1 MNTDTK
7 MHAYVKPSKSRLIAL
22 LIFIALLI
30 GCIASCSYYSA
41 QPLPDPVPVS
51 DQTRGGT
58 YAYIDVQ
65 LLTDWLL
72 EVENGSST
80 YTYYVAWDNAGNGYF
95 VRMNKTTYAT
105 FSDIVAYTYDEN
117 DYNAPEPIRLHG
129 VIRNIPSDEM
139 TELADVFSESV
150 DTMRSEFGNYCLNA
164 EESPTSDGE
173 GFSMTGALLA
183 GVFAFIFA
191 IVYGVQAGNYRSSLQ
206 RLNAL
211 GMSNAAAQ
219 EFENATN
226 LVFGQQG
233 VTLSEHYVYGSRNG
247 TVLSTGDIVWVYKRV
262 QHYFFIP
269 VSTTLV
275 ANTIDGKAKIL
286 SAKCLDEA
294 VAAEIM
300 QQLSARNAATRFG
313 FSMDNQ
319 RFWRDCVK
327 AAKNAGTQQ

>member
-7 MHAYVKPSKSRLIAL
+7 MHAYVKPSKGMLIAL
-22 LIFIALLI
+22 LISIVLLI

-41 QPLPDPVPVS
+41 QPTPDAVPMT

-58 YAYIDVQ
+58 YAYVDVQ

-72 EVENGSST
+72 KVENDGST
-80 YTYYVAWDNAGNGYF
+80 YTYYAAWDNTGNGYL

-105 FSDIVAYTYDEN
+105 FSHIVAYTYDEN
-117 DYNAPEPIRLHG
+117 DFNAPEPIRLYG

-164 EESPTSDGE
+164 EASPTSDGE
-173 GFSMTGALLA
+173 GLSMTGALFA
-183 GVFAFIFA
+183 GIFVFIFA
-191 IVYGVQAGNYRSSLQ
+191 IAYGVQAGNYRRSVK
-206 RLNAL
+206 RLEAL
-211 GMSNAAAQ
+211 GLSDAAVQ
-219 EFENATN
+219 EFEDETN

-233 VTLSEHYVYGSRNG
+233 VTLSMHYLYGYRNG

-262 QHYFFIP
+262 QRYFFIP

-275 ANTIDGKAKIL
+275 ANTIDGKAKVI
-286 SAKCLDEA
+286 SAKHLDEA
-294 VAAEIM
+294 VTTEIM

-327 AAKNAGTQQ
+327 AAKDANTHE